1 MSEASRTLQA
11 LRAEDVM
18 SRNPVTMDITGTI
31 QDAADLMWAADVRH
45 IPVLAHGTLM
55 GMLSDRDLRSYTLP
69 RSERIFRPDEERA
82 RLAVSVSALLPS
94 DVLTARPD
102 TPVAELLDLL
112 LEEKIGA
119 VPVLAPD
126 TGELIGVVSYIDVLR
141 AFRPFLHSA

>member
-1 MSEASRTLQA
+1 
-11 LRAEDVM
+11 
-18 SRNPVTMDITGTI
+18 MDITGTI

-45 IPVLAHGTLM
+45 IPVLAHGALV

-69 RSERIFRPDEERA
+69 RSEWIFRPDEERA

-102 TPVAELLDLL
+102 TPMAELLDLL

-126 TGELIGVVSYIDVLR
+126 TGDLIGVVSYIDVLR